1 MSEDNEL
8 EKRAIDELLRETDR
22 ARVRAETM
30 GPAGCGIHITVRS
43 FVRLKCPLRSTN
55 KRFLLNTLRST
66 GLQRR
71 SEEPRSGHSTSR
83 GRLRSESPDRR
94 RDRSRS
100 PPKSHRRD
108 GGHTD
113 HKHHHRDSRQH
124 QDKRSDREKDSRY
137 RHRED
142 RGRRHADGQSRE
154 KSSQEQSS

>member
-30 GPAGCGIHITVRS
+30 GPAGW
-43 FVRLKCPLRSTN
+43 LKCPLRSTN

>member
-30 GPAGCGIHITVRS
+30 GPAGW
-43 FVRLKCPLRSTN
+43 LKCPLRSTN

-100 PPKSHRRD
+100 PPKSHRSN
-108 GGHTD
+108 GGRTD

-154 KSSQEQSS
+154 KSSQEHSS